1 MSRKVTRT
9 TRTGSPEP
17 DEEESEEEDYGE
29 LFQGIDDSVYIHG
42 GDAEDNGDFDPDY
55 DPLDEALYEVEGD

>member
-1 MSRKVTRT
+1 MSCKVTRT

-17 DEEESEEEDYGE
+17 DEEEDYGE

-55 DPLDEALYEVEGD
+55 DPLDGALYEVEGD